1 MEKNRIRDKHPVSA
15 ILSVSITF
23 VRYLG
28 RLGLLAGHDGDLVGE
43 LDGSLQ
49 YGALLDGLKSG
60 TILQT
65 SST

>member
-1 MEKNRIRDKHPVSA
+1 
-15 ILSVSITF
+15 L
-23 VRYLG
+23 YLG

-49 YGALLDGLKSG
+49 YGALLDSLKSG

-65 SST
+65 ISNIKKAHERA